1 MAMTLSFL
9 ATPIL
14 PGAPPGSIRS
24 RRCATSNEMTDETPV
39 IYLNG
44 IERRYKQGD
53 ATLEIL
59 CGIDL
64 AVWPGNRWR

>member
-1 MAMTLSFL
+1 
-9 ATPIL
+9 
-14 PGAPPGSIRS
+14 
-24 RRCATSNEMTDETPV
+24 MTDETPV